1 MPDSDQIF
9 LFLDQILKAPLWAAG
24 AAIGA
29 LCWILFVIYL
39 FKEMLQN
46 VRARYWR

>member
-1 MPDSDQIF
+1 MPDGDQIF
-9 LFLDQILKAPLWAAG
+9 LFLMQILKDPVWVAG
-24 AAIGA
+24 AATGA
-29 LCWILFVIYL
+29 LVWILFVIFL